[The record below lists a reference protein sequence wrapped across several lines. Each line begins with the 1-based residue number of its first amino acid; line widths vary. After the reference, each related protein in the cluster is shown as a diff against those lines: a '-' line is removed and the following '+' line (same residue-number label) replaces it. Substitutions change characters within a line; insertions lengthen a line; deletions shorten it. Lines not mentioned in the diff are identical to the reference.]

1 MRIPTSRIHQLAV
14 GATAGTVLLAACGQ
28 SPDAKPATPELKVTT
43 VTPKAAGDLDSATW
57 AVASEPSSMDWI
69 YNASFDTGQIMANVC
84 EGLLRLDPDLHVEP
98 ALAESYVNPTPTT
111 WVYTLKPGV
120 TFHDG
125 TTLTAEDVAFSL
137 NRNLDKA
144 AGSFWSGAYVNVK
157 SITATGPL
165 EVTVELTKPDALWNS
180 YLSSPAGIVDSK
192 KTVEAKGKAY
202 GTPDG
207 GVNCVG
213 PYALTKWDKGQSIT
227 VTRDDHYFDPA
238 HRAKI
243 AKLTFT
249 FVRDPAAEVN
259 GLLSGTIDGAWF
271 LPPSSLAKLSKS
283 GVGTVYYGKSTQGFN
298 AIVMDMSGPLKD
310 VRIRQALSMAIDRN
324 GIIRAVAGGAAQPQ
338 KAPAVPGSWGYAE
351 PTFQSAWDGLAVT
364 ERNLDAA
371 RKLVKEA
378 GAPDRPIVIATT
390 NGEAEVPVIGAE
402 IQSAAKQIGLDV
414 EIKTFPADAYNGV
427 YTDAKAR
434 KGIDLYLTGWGTDF
448 ADPVQMYQYF
458 QTGNFYNFTGFSDPK
473 YDALVDEA
481 AQTMDGAKR
490 AELITQAQQIVVDQ
504 LLWIP
509 LYAPYNTLF
518 LNKRVTGSPAS
529 YVQLHYP
536 WAADLGAAR

>member
-1 MRIPTSRIHQLAV
+1 MRISTPRILQLAACATT
-14 GATAGTVLLAACGQ
+14 GALLLAACGQ
-28 SPDAKPATPELKVTT
+28 SPDAGPTTDGLKVTT
-43 VTPKAAGDLDSATW
+43 LTPKAAGELDSATW

-69 YNASFDTGQIMANVC
+69 YNASFDAGQIMANVC
-84 EGLLRLDPDLHVEP
+84 EGLFRLDPDLQVEP
-98 ALAESYVNPTPTT
+98 ALAESFTNPTPTT
-111 WVYTLKPGV
+111 WVYTIRSGV

-125 TTLTAEDVAFSL
+125 APLTAEDVAFSL
-137 NRNLDKA
+137 NRNLDPD
-144 AGSFWSGAYVNVK
+144 AGSFWSGAYTNVK

-180 YLSSPAGIVDSK
+180 YLSSPAGIVDAT
-192 KTVEAKGKAY
+192 KTVQQQGKAY

-213 PYALTKWDKGQSIT
+213 PYAMADWKKGQSIT
-227 VTRDDHYFDPA
+227 IARDENYFDPD
-238 HRAKI
+238 HRANI
-243 AKLTFT
+243 EEITFT

-271 LPPSSLAKLSKS
+271 LPPSSLDKLAKS
-283 GVGTVYYGKSTQGFN
+283 GVGSVYYGKSTQGFN

-310 VRIRQALSMAIDRN
+310 VRIRQALSMAIDRD
-324 GIIRAVAGGAAQPQ
+324 GIIRAVAGGAAKPQ
-338 KAPAVPGSWGYAE
+338 KAPAVPGSWGYATS
-351 PTFQSAWDGLAVT
+351 TFESAWDDLAVT

-371 RKLVKEA
+371 RKLVEEA
-378 GAPDRPIVIATT
+378 GAPDESIVIATT

-402 IQSAAKQIGLDV
+402 IQTAAKQIGLDV

-458 QTGNFYNFTGFSDPK
+458 QTDNFYNFTGFSDPA
-473 YDALVDEA
+473 YDALVEEA
-481 AQTMDGAKR
+481 SRTMDEDER
-490 AELITQAQQIVVDQ
+490 AELITQAQEIVVDQ

-509 LYAPYNTLF
+509 LYAPYNTVF
-518 LNKRVTGSPAS
+518 LNKRLTGAPAS

-536 WAADLGAAR
+536 WAADLGATE